1 MLANLHPA
9 STVHPAELAAAA
21 RLSEDAQALV
31 PGAPSLYGLLTQLGA
46 ARLPVDAVRLLVRAL
61 PKRYAVAWV
70 CECFRRDAERQPLA
84 EAEAQCLQCAETW
97 IAEDNDANRRA
108 GAERAEALNYET
120 PGSWLAAAVAWSGGS
135 LAPRGYTVVAPPEH
149 ATGKACLAAVALLAM
164 RGGPEAFV
172 ETLGAWVERALD
184 VFARKE
190 AAGRAPASRP

>member
-1 MLANLHPA
+1 MLETLNPA
-9 STVHPAELAAAA
+9 STVPPTELADAAGLSDAA
-21 RLSEDAQALV
+21 RELV
-31 PGAPSLYGLLTQLGA
+31 AAAPSLYGLVSALSQ

-84 EAEAQCLQCAETW
+84 EADAECLRCAETW

-108 GAERAEALNYET
+108 GAERAAAMNYET

-135 LAPRGYTVVAPPEH
+135 LAPRGFTVVPPPEH
-149 ATGKACLAAVALLAM
+149 ATGKACLAAVSLLAM
-164 RGGPEAFV
+164 RAGPEAFAD
-172 ETLGAWVERALD
+172 TLGAWVERALD

-190 AAGRAPASRP
+190 PAARASASRP